1 MKFEIDNDKIYGNK
15 IEWENIQLRKRVN
28 LSLKESI
35 NKEIRG
41 FDTETLNG
49 YCKLICD
56 SDGKYLLDGNIYD
69 IIKFLTMEKNL
80 KTHNFFFNLN
90 YDVNAIIKF
99 LPRKNLEELKEFN
112 ETDFDK
118 YRIFFIP
125 RKIFSISKDRNR
137 AYKFYDVAQF
147 FKGSL
152 DKTSKKYLQLDKY
165 QKSYQNI
172 DGAIL
177 GTSKSYWKKNEKMI
191 IEYCINDCILTRKIG
206 ELLHKT
212 VYETIKLYP
221 KKYMSKATLTKE
233 YLKKSVDIPNIQN
246 IPLGA
251 ITYAFNTY
259 TGGRFEII
267 EKGNIGQCS
276 LFDIKSA
283 YPFYFRNLLDI
294 TKGKWKKVK
303 SLNENADY
311 GYYLV
316 EVYAKYNIISP
327 LTYYASNGTLVY
339 PIIAYTRYMTKN
351 ELIEYEKYIDYE
363 IIDGWE
369 FYADEYVYPFANFID
384 TIFAKKNAV
393 TDKDSFE
400 YDLYKI
406 LMNGGYGLFMEKIR
420 KADGLFHVGEL
431 FNPIY
436 ATEITTN
443 TQIQVFKYA
452 MLDIKNFVGFAT
464 DSALFKGNPDLPTG
478 NNLGDWEKEKTGEG
492 LVLKSGIYRIAD
504 KMQSRGMRK
513 TENLKTPFGEY
524 INLFEYIQMN
534 PNLTSYPILL
544 NNPLTFAKVIQCH
557 KKYSQSDINVFTP
570 ESYEIDINKDIKR
583 IWDDE
588 FKGGFDLLQRS
599 IKSKP
604 IILA

>member
-1 MKFEIDNDKIYGNK
+1 MKFEIDENRIYGNK
-15 IEWENIQLRKRVN
+15 IDWNDIKLRDKIN

-41 FDTETLNG
+41 FDTETLHG

-90 YDVNAIIKF
+90 YDVNSILKF
-99 LPRKNLEELKEFN
+99 LPEQNLIEIKEYN
-112 ETDFDK
+112 ETYFNGLK
-118 YRIFFIP
+118 IFYIP
-125 RKIFSISKDRNR
+125 RKIFSITKNKHRS
-137 AYKFYDVAQF
+137 YKFYDVAQF

-152 DKTSKKYLQLDKY
+152 DKTSKKYLNLNKY
-165 QKSYQNI
+165 QDSYKNI

-177 GTSKSYWKKNEKMI
+177 GTNPNYWKQNQKMI

-212 VYETIKLYP
+212 VIETIKLYP
-221 KKYMSKATLTKE
+221 KRYMSKATLTKE
-233 YLKKSVDIPNIQN
+233 YLKKTVNIPDINHV
-246 IPLGA
+246 PLGA
-251 ITYAFNTY
+251 VTYAFNTY

-276 LFDIKSA
+276 LYDIKSA

-294 TKGKWKKVK
+294 NKGKWKKVK

-316 EVYAKYNIISP
+316 KVFAKYNIISP
-327 LTYYASNGTLVY
+327 LTFYASNGTLVY
-339 PIIAYTRYMTKN
+339 PIIAYNKYMTKN
-351 ELIEYEKYIDYE
+351 ELLNYEKYIDYE

-369 FYADEYVYPFANFID
+369 FYADEYIYPFKEFID
-384 TIFAKKNAV
+384 MVFDKKNNV
-393 TDKDSFE
+393 KDKDSFE

-406 LMNGGYGLFMEKIR
+406 LMNGGYGLFMEKIK

-436 ATEITTN
+436 ATEITAN
-443 TQIQVFKYA
+443 TQIQIFKYA
-452 MLDIKNFVGFAT
+452 MLDINNFVGFAT
-464 DSALFKGNPDLPTG
+464 DSVLFKGNPNLPTG
-478 NNLGDWEKEKTGEG
+478 NNLGEWEKEKSGEG

-513 TENLKTPFGEY
+513 TENLKTPYGEY
-524 INLFEYIQMN
+524 TNLFDYINKN
-534 PNLTSYPILL
+534 PYLTSYPILL

-557 KKYSQSDINVFTP
+557 KKYSLEDINIFTP
-570 ESYEIDINKDIKR
+570 EIYEIDINKDIKR
-583 IWDDE
+583 IWDDD
-588 FKGGFDLLQRS
+588 FKGGYDLLERS

-604 IILA
+604 RILA